1 MKLRTKNEGS
11 VCEGFFKYFMY
22 VANLTHMKLVGE
34 VGPCDPSALAEIC
47 PMTIAHAP
55 LRSANFP
62 D

>member
-1 MKLRTKNEGS
+1 MKDPSAKE
-11 VCEGFFKYFMY
+11 FFKNFMY

-34 VGPCDPSALAEIC
+34 VGPCDPSALAELC